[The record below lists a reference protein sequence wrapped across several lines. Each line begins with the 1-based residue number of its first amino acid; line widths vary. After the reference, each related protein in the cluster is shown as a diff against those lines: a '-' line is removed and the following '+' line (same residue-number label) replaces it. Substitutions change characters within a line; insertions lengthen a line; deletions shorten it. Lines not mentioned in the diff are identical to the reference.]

1 MVYKN
6 LTDNIMLNVERMN
19 AFFLR
24 SRIKQG
30 YLLSPFTLIQHST
43 TMQVFKVSLRD
54 KCIHTHLKV
63 TKLC

>member
-43 TMQVFKVSLRD
+43 MQVFKVSLRD